1 MPPYSAKHSRL
12 LSVCK
17 PVLITLKYTL
27 ARTQNYI
34 LARIYALNKSVAH
47 ACNDDVPSSAY
58 VAEQNCRIR
67 WELRNGM
74 CAGRNCILAEG
85 GVERCILIPV
95 MKGQPKGQ
103 GRDRSIQMSRCIAL
117 MKTRRGSQE
126 SGMLSLLCMLF
137 LGMIR
142 KGQVKRY

>member
-1 MPPYSAKHSRL
+1 M
-12 LSVCK
+12 
-17 PVLITLKYTL
+17 
-27 ARTQNYI
+27 
-34 LARIYALNKSVAH
+34 AH

-85 GVERCILIPV
+85 GMERRILIPV
-95 MKGQPKGQ
+95 MRGQAKGQ

-117 MKTRRGSQE
+117 MKTRRGSRE
-126 SGMLSLLCMLF
+126 SGMLSLLRMLF

-142 KGQVKRY
+142 RDKQRDIRHADRNLRQSELSAEFRPSSPFVYLAGAFCGTHT